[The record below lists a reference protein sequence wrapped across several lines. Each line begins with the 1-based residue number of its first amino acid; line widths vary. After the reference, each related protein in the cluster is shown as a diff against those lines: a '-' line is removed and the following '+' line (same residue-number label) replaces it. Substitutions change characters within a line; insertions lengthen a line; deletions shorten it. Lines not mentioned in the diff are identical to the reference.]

1 MSQEKDKFDSVIE
14 KLINKKI
21 SCEDLLNHLNNNRL
35 KFYNETRSS
44 EILGDLSINNDFSN
58 SVNLFIIVSLLQ

>member
-1 MSQEKDKFDSVIE
+1 MSQEKEKFDSVIE

-44 EILGDLSINNDFSN
+44 DVLADLSINNDLSN
-58 SVNLFIIVSLLQ
+58 SVFIIV